1 VRRQDW
7 LALECLTLELAC
19 FAFPVDSGVP
29 LMNGLMLDEDTH
41 QVSVDGEPVALTWSE
56 YELLSALMR
65 EPGVAVSSLAL
76 LRGLRP
82 ASGFDE
88 RALQILVSRLRRKLG
103 ESASAPRYVE
113 TVSGFGYRFRRPAA
127 AVSVRLEF
135 EADLVLRSVT
145 PNQQFLGW
153 DPASIIG
160 TRFSPSGV
168 PVDFARELV
177 QARVAAGSLS
187 AVVQVEVIASDGAR
201 VPAQVTTRIA
211 VDEVGRFVGITGT
224 FAFDEAAGRIN
235 EKAPCRSWRQG
246 VSERGPRPASPAARE
261 ECFRMTASAVRGG
274 RS

>member
-135 EADLVLRSVT
+135 DADLVLRSVT

-224 FAFDEAAGRIN
+224 FAFDEAAGR
-235 EKAPCRSWRQG
+235 P
-246 VSERGPRPASPAARE
+246 
-261 ECFRMTASAVRGG
+261 MTH
-274 RS
+274 